1 MLGGS
6 KARCKK
12 RSLCPMCNI
21 TRRTTTSFYQSK
33 AKKKHLL
40 SHLHPPFPFA
50 PPPISFVP
58 PPSFFVILPLVYSSA
73 FPFAV
78 PSFSLL
84 FSSFF
89 CPS

>member
-1 MLGGS
+1 
-6 KARCKK
+6 
-12 RSLCPMCNI
+12 MCNI

-33 AKKKHLL
+33 AKKKHL

-84 FSSFF
+84 LIVYL
-89 CPS
+89 PIVKN